1 MSNHDDRDYTSFKL
15 PPSVIS
21 RVDISRLVREFEV
34 LDNAL
39 TSKGVREKA
48 HASELE
54 MPAQTPQLSA
64 FLEANPLN
72 LENAKDREEY
82 IKQLRLLKKNVHVI
96 NMTFAVVAD
105 AESLQQLSAW
115 VRESIH
121 PQIVLEAH
129 LQPALVAGAYIRSQN
144 HVFDFTVRNA
154 LKAKRGE
161 LKKEL
166 EALRG

>member
-1 MSNHDDRDYTSFKL
+1 MSKHDEHDYTAFKL
-15 PPSVIS
+15 PASVIS
-21 RVDISRLVREFEV
+21 RVDVSRLVREFEA

-48 HASELE
+48 NASELE
-54 MPAQTPQLSA
+54 MPAQTPQLTA
-64 FLEANPLN
+64 FLDANPVV
-72 LENAKDREEY
+72 LENAKDREDY
-82 IKQLRLLKKNVHVI
+82 IKQLRLLKKNVHVM

-115 VRESIH
+115 IRDAIH

-144 HVFDFTVRNA
+144 HVFDFSVRNA
-154 LKAKRGE
+154 LKSKRGE

>member
-1 MSNHDDRDYTSFKL
+1 MSKHDEHDYTAFKL
-15 PPSVIS
+15 PASVIS
-21 RVDISRLVREFEV
+21 RVDVSRLVREFEA

-39 TSKGVREKA
+39 TSKAVREKA
-48 HASELE
+48 NASELE
-54 MPAQTPQLSA
+54 MPAQTPQLTA
-64 FLEANPLN
+64 FLDANPVV
-72 LENAKDREEY
+72 LENAKDREDY
-82 IKQLRLLKKNVHVI
+82 IKQLRLLKKNVHVM

-115 VRESIH
+115 IRDAIH

-144 HVFDFTVRNA
+144 HVFDFSVRNA